1 MARKSEKSI
10 PKTRPIIK
18 KRRMSPAPD
27 PASMEEPAIVPLDED
42 SVLLEGNPDI
52 PTSDITEEDDP
63 IQPDDFIED
72 DIQEGRRG
80 HDNITAPS
88 QSIFKHGKGFDNR
101 YDGTF
106 NDFTDGVMFNP
117 SEPPMGFDSEWV
129 RFLNQLSADETTKS
143 MADYIRIAPL
153 TRRAKYKLMI
163 YIKTLLDREF
173 TMSNII
179 DQNDMVSVNLD
190 KLLIDADLTLGLTR
204 FDLSPEFQHI
214 VNLVRIKFGI
224 KSRRS
229 LFGFERINVNTQR
242 SVQESSDSS
251 AGNGMEVRKSIQSRI
266 KDLFQGD

>member
-1 MARKSEKSI
+1 MAKKKDKLPTKS
-10 PKTRPIIK
+10 PAVPVIK
-18 KRRMSPAPD
+18 KRRPEPAPPREQAD
-27 PASMEEPAIVPLDED
+27 ALADGED
-42 SVLLEGNPDI
+42 STI
-52 PTSDITEEDDP
+52 I
-63 IQPDDFIED
+63 IED
-72 DIQEGRRG
+72 GQGEELGADELADAIDADEIEMEGRKNFS
-80 HDNITAPS
+80 DTITAPS
-88 QSIFKHGKGFDNR
+88 KSIFKHGKGFDSK

-106 NDFTDGVMFNP
+106 NEFTDGVMFNP

-242 SVQESSDSS
+242 SVQENSDNS
-251 AGNGMEVRKSIQSRI
+251 GGGGMEVRKSIQSRI
-266 KDLFQGD
+266 KDLFASE

>member
-1 MARKSEKSI
+1 MVK
-10 PKTRPIIK
+10 KTPANKKPVVK
-18 KRRMSPAPD
+18 KRRVTTPAPAPQEIPID
-27 PASMEEPAIVPLDED
+27 ENNYPDED
-42 SVLLEGNPDI
+42 IDI
-52 PTSDITEEDDP
+52 EDFQNNKKDDLDRITE
-63 IQPDDFIED
+63 
-72 DIQEGRRG
+72 
-80 HDNITAPS
+80 PS
-88 QSIFKHGKGFDNR
+88 KSIFKHGKGFDNK
-101 YDGTF
+101 YDGSF

-117 SEPPMGFDSEWV
+117 TEAPMGFDSEWV

-173 TMSNII
+173 TMSNIL
-179 DQNDMVSVNLD
+179 DQNDMTSLNLD

-242 SVQESSDSS
+242 SVQESTENQT
-251 AGNGMEVRKSIQSRI
+251 GGGMEVRKNIQSRI
-266 KDLFQGD
+266 KDLFKGDQ

>member
-1 MARKSEKSI
+1 MARKSNPNKTDA
-10 PKTRPIIK
+10 PKKPVVKK
-18 KRRMSPAPD
+18 KRDPPVPAPEPVPEEFFED
-27 PASMEEPAIVPLDED
+27 PASVTDQDDDDQIDP
-42 SVLLEGNPDI
+42 
-52 PTSDITEEDDP
+52 EDD
-63 IQPDDFIED
+63 D
-72 DIQEGRRG
+72 EGIG
-80 HDNITAPS
+80 QHGGMADSITAPS
-88 QSIFKHGKGFDNR
+88 QSIFKHGKGFDTK

-106 NDFTDGVMFNP
+106 NEFTDGVMFNP

-173 TMSNII
+173 TMSNIT

-214 VNLVRIKFGI
+214 INLVRIKFGI

-229 LFGFERINVNTQR
+229 LYGFERINVNTQR
-242 SVQESSDSS
+242 SVQDSNDNS
-251 AGNGMEVRKSIQSRI
+251 GGGGGMEVRKSIQSRI
-266 KDLFQGD
+266 KDLFQSD